1 MDQNYFNVVDI
12 SDILFGSFIKYDRM
26 YEMTKFAFYG
36 KTDSNDINV
45 YIDAYSILRNLYSKG
60 PSLRINDSY
69 VIASCLINLAIH
81 IRAYF
86 ESRHRVASKIYII
99 YGGARPLEAIVNWCQ
114 YNRKNIIKEDSDIR
128 IKELILDNLEVVK
141 LLTQYLYDIFCI
153 VDYRNEFS
161 IIASSLIDKDA
172 SSNPNIVYSKEAL
185 AYQLV
190 AFKPKTFLYRPK
202 KKMNIDSS
210 WVVTKSTIYDAYR
223 YGELQLKKQIA
234 TDLNYNL
241 FSIYQAI
248 TGVRT
253 RGMNSLKDASSTIKL
268 LSDAVNTNA
277 FPTGYNANAIF
288 ASNINPFEVLFKD
301 SNIDP
306 LEVEYRFGA
315 IDLLYQTSLYKN
327 SLSYREIEKSLVNL
341 YDPETVKMINN
352 KYFEKYPL
360 DLNRV

>member
-1 MDQNYFNVVDI
+1 MDQNYLNVVDI
-12 SDILFGSFIKYDRM
+12 SDILYGAFIRYDRM

-36 KTDSNDINV
+36 KTDSNEVNI
-45 YIDAYSILRNLYSKG
+45 YIDAYSILKNLYSKG

-86 ESRHRVASKIYII
+86 ETRHGVSSKVYII
-99 YGGARPLEAIVNWCQ
+99 YGGARPLEAITNWYQ

-128 IKELILDNLEVVK
+128 IKELIIDNFEVVK
-141 LLTQYLYDIFCI
+141 LLTQYLYDIFCV
-153 VDYRNEFS
+153 VDYENEFS
-161 IIASSLIDKDA
+161 VIASALIDRDN
-172 SSNPNIVYSKEAL
+172 SQTPNIIYSKEPL

-202 KKMNIDSS
+202 KRLNIDAS

-223 YGELQLKKQIA
+223 YGELKLKKQVSS
-234 TDLNYNL
+234 TLNYNI

-248 TGVRT
+248 TGLRS
-253 RGMNSLKDASSTIKL
+253 RGMNALKDASSTIKL
-268 LSDAVNTNA
+268 LSNAVDSNV
-277 FPTGYNANAIF
+277 FSTGYNANAIF
-288 ASNINPFEVLFKD
+288 IAGTNPFELLFGG
-301 SNIDP
+301 SSINP
-306 LEVEYRFGA
+306 LEVECRFGA
-315 IDLLYQTSLYKN
+315 IDLIYQTSLYKN
-327 SLSYREIEKSLVNL
+327 SAAYRDLEKGLVNL
-341 YDPETVKMINN
+341 YDPETVKSINN